1 MAKRPINYISRD
13 FESIKNDL
21 ENYAKRYYPTTFK
34 DFSEA
39 SFGSLM
45 MDMVAYVGDQLSYYA
60 DFQTNESMLD
70 SAIRYDN
77 VVRLSE
83 ILGYKHKG
91 KPQSTGQVALYVTV
105 PAHPTR
111 RGPNTEYFPIL
122 QRGTKLAADSGVLY
136 TLIENVDFGAST
148 NPITVARVDTA
159 SGNPTAF
166 AIKATGQVISGTQ
179 RSQIISV
186 GNYRRFLKLELDD
199 PNITQILSV
208 TDAQGNEYFEVDYL
222 TQDIVLQ
229 EYQNTDSDRTAVP
242 FIMKTLPVPRRFVTD
257 FASDGTTYLQF
268 GYGSSENITT
278 DVIVD
283 PADVVLKVNG
293 RKYITDQTFDPTNLI
308 ESDKFGVAPANTT
321 LTVVYIANTNSSVN
335 SAAGS
340 VNTVISPRFSFAN
353 EATLSPSVIN
363 DVISSIEADNE
374 QPILGDTSIDTTS
387 EIREMAYGTF
397 AAQSRAVTRSDY
409 INLLYRMP
417 SQFGKIKR
425 ANVVRDADSL
435 KRNLN
440 VYLLSEN
447 STGDLV
453 RPNQTLKQN
462 AAVWLSKYRMIND
475 TLDILSG
482 NIINIGINFRVLPE
496 LDVNKYE
503 LLDLCVQKL
512 IDEYVNVKWNIG
524 EAVYISE
531 IYKLLNDVPGV
542 VDTTNVE
549 LVNKTGGPYS
559 SYFYDIDSNL
569 SNDGRFLKIPED
581 SACEVLFP
589 TLDIEGVIL

>member
-1 MAKRPINYISRD
+1 
-13 FESIKNDL
+13 
-21 ENYAKRYYPTTFK
+21 
-34 DFSEA
+34 
-39 SFGSLM
+39 M

-91 KPQSTGQVALYVTV
+91 KPQSTGQVSFYVTV

-111 RGPNTEYFPIL
+111 RGPNSAYFPIL

-136 TLIENVDFGAST
+136 TLIENIDFGAST
-148 NPITVARVDTA
+148 NPITVAKVDTA

-166 AIKATGQVISGTQ
+166 AIKTSGQVISGTQ
-179 RSQIISV
+179 RSQTITV
-186 GNYRRFLKLELDD
+186 GSYRRFLKLKLDD
-199 PNITQILSV
+199 PNITEILSV
-208 TDAQGNEYFEVDYL
+208 TDAQGNEYYEVDYL

-242 FIMKTLPVPRRFVTD
+242 FVMKTLPVPRRFVTE
-257 FASDGTTYLQF
+257 FASDGITFLQF
-268 GYGSSENITT
+268 GYGSAENITT

-308 ESDKFGVAPANTT
+308 ESDKFGVAPAHTT
-321 LTVVYIANTNSSVN
+321 LTIVYIANTSASVN
-335 SAAGS
+335 SAAGTLK
-340 VNTVISPRFSFAN
+340 TVISPRFSFAN
-353 EATLSPSVIN
+353 EATLSPSVIT
-363 DVISSIEADNE
+363 DVISSIEAENE
-374 QPILGDTSIDTTS
+374 QPILGDTSIDTTA

-397 AAQSRAVTRSDY
+397 AAQSRAVTRTDY

-417 SQFGKIKR
+417 AQFGKIKR

-447 STGDLV
+447 STGNLIQ
-453 RPNQTLKQN
+453 PNQTLKQN

-482 NIINIGINFRVLPE
+482 NVINIGINFRILPD
-496 LDVNKYE
+496 LDINKFE
-503 LLDLCVQKL
+503 LLDRCVQKL
-512 IDEYVNVKWNIG
+512 LNEYVNVKFNIG

-549 LVNKTGGPYS
+549 LVNKTGGAYS

-581 SACEVLFP
+581 SAAEVLFP
-589 TLDIEGVIL
+589 NLDIEGVIL